1 MLTVKHNIEIPGVR
15 FLELVGKPT
24 DEDIEA
30 YAEYELKRIDSDP
43 HDERVLVLVL
53 HEVWS
58 STQRKR
64 MKDVEKEMM
73 RRLKGRNLG
82 MAMVVPNSLLR
93 GTFTAYFW
101 ISPPA
106 YPTRA
111 VPTAAAAYD
120 FVVERLRAETKPTP
134 GKDNFVRVARSE
146 WRTVLGPEKT
156 PALSRKMVKGS
167 SANDHAAG

>member
-15 FLELVGKPT
+15 FLELIGKPT
-24 DEDIEA
+24 DADIEA

-111 VPTAAAAYD
+111 VPTAAAA
-120 FVVERLRAETKPTP
+120 LSP
-134 GKDNFVRVARSE
+134 ARSALAAAQS
-146 WRTVLGPEKT
+146 RPMR
-156 PALSRKMVKGS
+156 ALSASTESNFS
-167 SANDHAAG
+167 SARMKPMNSTVSVRP